1 MTLTQ
6 VTKAGLHEI
15 ALDHVF
21 TIGASGSSAYTFQG
35 EGLNGT
41 VNNPTLYLTRGK
53 TYRFENGSGG
63 HPFRIQSTTG
73 TSGTAYNTGVTGNN
87 TVGTVIVE
95 VQHDAPDVLYYQ
107 CTQHSAMN
115 GILYI
120 SGALADGGVTTAKLA
135 SSAVTTAK
143 IADDAITTAK
153 IGDNQVTAD
162 QLADIGVIDNPAKI
176 GDGNI
181 ITSKIADSGVT
192 TAKIADT
199 AVTLAKLEHGTS
211 SNDGKFLRANNGAD
225 PSFEV
230 VNTDLVA
237 DTSPQL
243 GGSLDVSNQDIVT
256 TSNAD
261 IDLIPNGTGQIV
273 GGGTSG
279 IKLPVGTTAERV
291 NTEGLLRYN
300 SQTNKPE
307 YYDGNQWIPIET
319 PPTLESINNTN
330 PTSTQ
335 IAAGFDLVLTG
346 TFFASGATVKFI
358 GANGTVYTSPTVTIN
373 SSTQITARVPTGVT
387 NANEPYDVR
396 VTSSAGSITVL
407 DNAMNVNATPS
418 WTTAS
423 GTLATI
429 GDTTSGN
436 HATIAAT
443 DPEGQAITYSGTV
456 GGGLS
461 LNSSTGVIS
470 GNPTDVTSTTTLS
483 FTATA
488 TDAGGAAVNRS
499 FNIIVNPVLDGST
512 AAKAGTSAADIK
524 SNTGTT
530 TNGVYYIKPSGVSTA
545 YQAYCNMNIGGGI
558 ILAAKIDD
566 GRTDYWDWDSNLWT
580 STTTYDSGSRNTN
593 ENPAKLQPAVDFPM
607 NYFYITDNDMSH
619 WVRFDLSSQTTGFHN
634 IWAGQNRNW
643 SVGSTVGTHRSHST
657 VSTDHDT
664 YFDADTG
671 NFDTPEYNTLMGYD
685 TEDWIKVSSM
695 GNYGSVGSDA
705 KIRIGRGVWSDSG
718 PWDSVHSIQ
727 RGLGLRGFNHSSP
740 NSGSY
745 VNNSSSKF
753 QMIFVA

>member
-1 MTLTQ
+1 
-6 VTKAGLHEI
+6 
-15 ALDHVF
+15 
-21 TIGASGSSAYTFQG
+21 
-35 EGLNGT
+35 
-41 VNNPTLYLTRGK
+41 
-53 TYRFENGSGG
+53 
-63 HPFRIQSTTG
+63 
-73 TSGTAYNTGVTGNN
+73 
-87 TVGTVIVE
+87 
-95 VQHDAPDVLYYQ
+95 
-107 CTQHSAMN
+107 
-115 GILYI
+115 
-120 SGALADGGVTTAKLA
+120 
-135 SSAVTTAK
+135 
-143 IADDAITTAK
+143 
-153 IGDNQVTAD
+153 
-162 QLADIGVIDNPAKI
+162 
-176 GDGNI
+176 
-181 ITSKIADSGVT
+181 
-192 TAKIADT
+192 
-199 AVTLAKLEHGTS
+199 
-211 SNDGKFLRANNGAD
+211 
-225 PSFEV
+225 
-230 VNTDLVA
+230 
-237 DTSPQL
+237 
-243 GGSLDVSNQDIVT
+243 
-256 TSNAD
+256 
-261 IDLIPNGTGQIV
+261 
-273 GGGTSG
+273 
-279 IKLPVGTTAERV
+279 
-291 NTEGLLRYN
+291 
-300 SQTNKPE
+300 
-307 YYDGNQWIPIET
+307 
-319 PPTLESINNTN
+319 
-330 PTSTQ
+330 
-335 IAAGFDLVLTG
+335 
-346 TFFASGATVKFI
+346 
-358 GANGTVYTSPTVTIN
+358 
-373 SSTQITARVPTGVT
+373 
-387 NANEPYDVR
+387 
-396 VTSSAGSITVL
+396 
-407 DNAMNVNATPS
+407 MNVNATPS

-470 GNPTDVTSTTTLS
+470 GNPTDVTSSTTLS

-558 ILAAKIDD
+558 ILAAKIDN

>member
-21 TIGASGSSAYTFQG
+21 TIGALGNYSAYTFQG

-63 HPFRIQSTTG
+63 HPLRIQSTTG

-87 TVGTVIVE
+87 TTGTVIVE

-107 CTQHSAMN
+107 CTSHTAMN

-120 SGALADGGVTTAKLA
+120 TGALADGNVTTAKLA
-135 SSAVTTAK
+135 DDGVTQAKIAAGAVGNTEIADNAISTSKINGGAVNSGALGTGVVTATKIGTDAVTTAK
-143 IADDAITTAK
+143 I
-153 IGDNQVTAD
+153 Q
-162 QLADIGVIDNPAKI
+162 
-176 GDGNI
+176 
-181 ITSKIADSGVT
+181 
-192 TAKIADT
+192 DT
-199 AVTLAKLEHGTS
+199 AVTLAKLEPGTS

-243 GGSLDVSNQDIVT
+243 GGHLDVSNQDIVT

-279 IKLPVGTTAERV
+279 IKLPIGTTAQRV

-307 YYDGNQWIPIET
+307 YYDGNNWIPIET
-319 PPTLESINNTN
+319 PPTITSINNTN
-330 PTSTQ
+330 PSSTQ
-335 IAAGFDLVLTG
+335 VSAGFDLVITG
-346 TFFASGATVKFI
+346 TFFATGATVKFI
-358 GANGTVYTSPTVTIN
+358 GNDGTQYTSPSVTIN
-373 SSTQITARVPTGVT
+373 NSTQITARVPSGVT

-396 VTSSAGSITVL
+396 VTSSAGSQATL
-407 DNAMNVNATPS
+407 ENAMNVNATPS

-429 GDTTSGN
+429 GDTTTGN

-443 DPEGQAITYSGTV
+443 DPEGDTITYSGTV

-488 TDAGGAAVNRS
+488 TDSGGASVNRS
-499 FNIIVNPVLDGST
+499 FNIIVNPVIDGST
-512 AAKAGTSAADIK
+512 AAKAGTSAAQIK

-566 GRTDYWDWDSNLWT
+566 GSNSYWHYNSNLWT
-580 STTTYDSGSRNTN
+580 SNNNYRSSDLNTN
-593 ENPAKLQPAVDFPM
+593 EAHAKFQAAQNFPM
-607 NYFYITDNDMSH
+607 NYFYVTDNDMSH

-634 IWAGQNRNW
+634 IWSGQNRSF

-657 VSTDHDT
+657 VSTDHDY
-664 YFDADTG
+664 YFDADTSHY
-671 NFDTPEYNTLMGYD
+671 DSTEYNTLMGYD
-685 TEDWIKVSSM
+685 TEDWTKVGSM
-695 GNYGSVGSDA
+695 GNYGSVGSDSR
-705 KIRIGRGVWSDSG
+705 IRIGRGVWSDSG
-718 PWDSVHSIQ
+718 PWDSVHTIQ
-727 RGLGLRGFNHSSP
+727 RGLGMRGHNHSSP
-740 NSGSY
+740 SSGSY
-745 VNNSSSKF
+745 SESSAAKF

>member
-6 VTKAGLHEI
+6 VTKAGLHDI

-21 TIGASGSSAYTFQG
+21 TIGASGTDHYTFQG
-35 EGLNGT
+35 EGLDGT
-41 VNNPTLYLTRGK
+41 VNDPTLYLTRGK
-53 TYRFENGSGG
+53 TYRFENGTGA
-63 HPFRIQSTTG
+63 HAIRIQSADNG
-73 TSGTAYNTGVTGNN
+73 TSGTLYNTGVTNNN
-87 TVGTVIVE
+87 TTGTVIVE

-107 CTQHSAMN
+107 CASHANMKGT
-115 GILYI
+115 IYI
-120 SGALADGGVTTAKLA
+120 TGALADGNVTTAKLA
-135 SSAVTTAK
+135 AGAVNATKIADNAVETAKINNDAVTTAK
-143 IADDAITTAK
+143 IASGAISTAK
-153 IGDNQVTAD
+153 IGDQ
-162 QLADIGVIDNPAKI
+162 
-176 GDGNI
+176 
-181 ITSKIADSGVT
+181 
-192 TAKIADT
+192 
-199 AVTLAKLEHGTS
+199 AVDLTKLPHGTS

-225 PSFEV
+225 PTFET

-243 GGSLDVSNQDIVT
+243 GGSLDVSNQDIIT
-256 TSNAD
+256 TSDAD
-261 IDLIPNGTGQIV
+261 IDLIPNGTGQVI

-279 IKLPVGTTAERV
+279 FKLPIGTTAQRV

-300 SQTNKPE
+300 SETNKPE

-319 PPTLESINNTN
+319 PPTVTSINNTN
-330 PTSTQ
+330 PTSAQ
-335 IAAGFDLVLTG
+335 IASGFDLVITG
-346 TFFASGATVKFI
+346 TFFATGATVKFI
-358 GANGTVYTSPTVTIN
+358 GNNGTQYTSPTVTVN
-373 SSTQITARVPTGVT
+373 SATQITARVPSGVN

-396 VTSSAGSITVL
+396 VTSSAGSVAVL
-407 DNAMNVNATPS
+407 ENAMNVNATPS

-443 DPEGQAITYSGTV
+443 DPEGQTITYSGTV

-488 TDAGGAAVNRS
+488 TDSGGASVNRS

-558 ILAAKIDD
+558 ILAAKIDN

-580 STTTYDSGSRNTN
+580 STTTYDTGSRNTS
-593 ENPAKLQPAVDFPM
+593 ETPAKLQPAVDFPM

-643 SVGSTVGTHRSHST
+643 SVGSTVGTHRSHSS
-657 VSTDHDT
+657 VATDHDT

-695 GNYGSVGSDA
+695 GNYGGVGSDA

-727 RGLGLRGFNHSSP
+727 RGLGLRGFNHSSA

-745 VNNSSSKF
+745 ENNSSSKF